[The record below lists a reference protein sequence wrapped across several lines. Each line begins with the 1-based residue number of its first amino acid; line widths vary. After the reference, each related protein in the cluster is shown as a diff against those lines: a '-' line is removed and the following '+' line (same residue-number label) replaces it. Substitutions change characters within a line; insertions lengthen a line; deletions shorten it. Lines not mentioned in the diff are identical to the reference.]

1 MILKSF
7 IIFDNCVEKIM
18 RVILPTLIT
27 FIAVLMT
34 LQTILR
40 YILHMPLNSVEE
52 LILIPSIWLYFL
64 GSIEASRKET
74 HMNARLL
81 EIYFKTPRQIAVIR
95 SLSAFFGIFISIWLS
110 YWSYDLLRY
119 SLRIKKESLIL
130 GYRLTVIECMPF
142 ICFGLIS
149 VYMVCEFLR
158 YAKKVVIATDTQNG
172 GEK

>member
-1 MILKSF
+1 VILRLLIKIDDF
-7 IIFDNCVEKIM
+7 IEKIM
-18 RVILPTLIT
+18 RLVLPTLIT
-27 FIAVLMT
+27 LVAILMT

-40 YILHMPLNSVEE
+40 YILHMPLYSIEE

-64 GSIEASRKET
+64 GSIEASRKES

-81 EIYFKTPRQIAVIR
+81 EIYFKSPRHIAIIR
-95 SLSAFFGIFISIWLS
+95 SLSAFWGTIISIWLS

-119 SLRIKKESLIL
+119 SLRLKKESLIL

-149 VYMVCEFLR
+149 IYMIFEFWR
-158 YAKKVVIATDTQNG
+158 YAKKVAATSING
-172 GEK
+172 GEN